1 MKYKYMLF
9 SLLLCFINIISIK
22 AISVEYVDNIYG
34 NRLNGSTN
42 YSGKLGFIVDDNNVL
57 YCVEPFKWIGDN
69 YNIDNNYLN
78 NIESNKLKYVEMIAN
93 YVKDYVRNRN
103 VNYYISAQE
112 LIWNTLT
119 DLDTFYW
126 TSEKNLNGNLIN
138 NSLFKEEIKSFVNNF
153 FLKPSFDNT
162 VISDNFFKTIVL
174 EDFNGVISNYEV
186 QNNSKNKVW
195 IKDNKLY
202 ITILQSD
209 DAKIK
214 LIRKY
219 GEGSPRYY
227 HSEIKQDIVD
237 LTGYVE
243 NISYITI
250 RANDSYHE
258 PIKVEFIDKDTN
270 LLVNGNIEFKLNNDY
285 LSTTNGIY
293 LTDLNQGKYSID
305 VVGVPKNY
313 ILPDKVQFN
322 IDEMNQ
328 LSTRS
333 VKVYLTKPTGVLNI
347 SASTGKYELH
357 NQSGLIS
364 KFTDSTSFE
373 LNLDTYYVIDI
384 IEGKKYD
391 VNIEYVDQ
399 YTKIITY
406 DLTIKKEQY
415 EKSTIIPSSYEL
427 PNTINYIKL
436 LKICLIIILG
446 ILILKHLYEIFKK

>member
-1 MKYKYMLF
+1 
-9 SLLLCFINIISIK
+9 
-22 AISVEYVDNIYG
+22 
-34 NRLNGSTN
+34 
-42 YSGKLGFIVDDNNVL
+42 
-57 YCVEPFKWIGDN
+57 
-69 YNIDNNYLN
+69 
-78 NIESNKLKYVEMIAN
+78 
-93 YVKDYVRNRN
+93 
-103 VNYYISAQE
+103 
-112 LIWNTLT
+112 
-119 DLDTFYW
+119 
-126 TSEKNLNGNLIN
+126 
-138 NSLFKEEIKSFVNNF
+138 
-153 FLKPSFDNT
+153 
-162 VISDNFFKTIVL
+162 
-174 EDFNGVISNYEV
+174 
-186 QNNSKNKVW
+186 
-195 IKDNKLY
+195 
-202 ITILQSD
+202 
-209 DAKIK
+209 
-214 LIRKY
+214 
-219 GEGSPRYY
+219 
-227 HSEIKQDIVD
+227 
-237 LTGYVE
+237 
-243 NISYITI
+243 
-250 RANDSYHE
+250 E

-333 VKVYLTKPTGVLNI
+333 VKVYLTKPTGVLNV